1 MLGFFFHYYLPKY
14 IKLMDSEIVTNF
26 QVVYKTVT
34 IICSN
39 AHCENLSFVMIIRI
53 FSKIEFSVF
62 GTPPPGKKRKK
73 YETVM
78 IICRTENMHN

>member
-34 IICSN
+34 ISSN
-39 AHCENLSFVMIIRI
+39 VHCENLSFVMIIRI

-62 GTPPPGKKRKK
+62 GTPPRKKRKK